1 VDRRRDAAARL
12 VGRTDFGRFGLAGA
26 PRRTTVRTLVRLDV
40 EEAGPLVVVTAV
52 GDGFLRGMVRRLVGT
67 LLEVGLGRTEAG
79 SAPDRPGPTAP
90 ARGLTLERV
99 FYRAG

>member
-1 VDRRRDAAARL
+1 
-12 VGRTDFGRFGLAGA
+12 
-26 PRRTTVRTLVRLDV
+26 V
-40 EEAGPLVVVTAV
+40 EERGALVVVTAV

-67 LLEVGLGRTEAG
+67 LLEVGLGRTDEGEAFR
-79 SAPDRPGPTAP
+79 RPGPTAP